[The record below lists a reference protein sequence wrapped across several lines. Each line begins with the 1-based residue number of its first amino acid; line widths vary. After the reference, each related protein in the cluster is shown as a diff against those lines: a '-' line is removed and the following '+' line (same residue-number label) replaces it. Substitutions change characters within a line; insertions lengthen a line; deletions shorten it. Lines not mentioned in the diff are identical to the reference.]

1 MGSIFSM
8 FQTTFSQ
15 KINKEKLQGRL
26 VNTKIWQEM
35 EPSFQ
40 KIKKNLAILTS
51 GNSSVKSNANK
62 FPFLQIAT
70 EEMCQVLYD
79 LSMQLF
85 IHYDGVDRRSI
96 TRMTDILSTYN
107 QFHDIGSLWMAFTQY
122 FKKTALNNLLVN
134 EKVAMT
140 YSKLPAC
147 KNKMAAL
154 FSQSSSQ

>member
-1 MGSIFSM
+1 M
-8 FQTTFSQ
+8 
-15 KINKEKLQGRL
+15 QGRL
-26 VNTKIWQEM
+26 INTKIWEEM

-40 KIKKNLAILTS
+40 KVKKNLAILTS

-70 EEMCQVLYD
+70 DEMCQVLYD
-79 LSMQLF
+79 LAMQLF
-85 IHYDGVDRRSI
+85 IHYDGVDRRSV

-107 QFHDIGSLWMAFTQY
+107 EFHDIGGLWMSFTQY

-134 EKVAMT
+134 EKVTMT

-147 KNKMAAL
+147 KNKMTQL
-154 FSQSSSQ
+154 FSPGANQ